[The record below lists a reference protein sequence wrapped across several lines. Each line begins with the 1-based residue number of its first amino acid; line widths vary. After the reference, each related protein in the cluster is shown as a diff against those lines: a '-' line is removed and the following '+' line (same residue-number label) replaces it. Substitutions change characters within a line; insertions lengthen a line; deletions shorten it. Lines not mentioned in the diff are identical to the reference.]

1 MKTIET
7 IEKKSLLS
15 KIIDAFKNTALYNIF
30 LNENSGLDMSSDEI
44 DPEQQI
50 EYLAQNSDCSKDEIR
65 AIEAAFKTAAKS
77 VEPLQERVYSVPQE
91 SKQSE
96 NPFKVN
102 ATDLNHDILTSQ
114 IQTNHDSKGR
124 ERDE

>member
-7 IEKKSLLS
+7 MEKKSLLS
-15 KIIDAFKNTALYNIF
+15 KIIDAFKNTAFYNIF
-30 LNENSGLDMSSDEI
+30 LNENSGLDISSDEI

-65 AIEAAFKTAAKS
+65 AIEAAFKNAAKS
-77 VEPLQERVYSVPQE
+77 VEPLQERVYSIPQE
-91 SKQSE
+91 AKQSA
-96 NPFKVN
+96 NPFRVN
-102 ATDLNHDILTSQ
+102 DKDLNHDVLTSQ
-114 IQTNHDSKGR
+114 VQISHDQKGR

>member
-7 IEKKSLLS
+7 LAKKTLLS
-15 KIIDAFKNTALYNIF
+15 KLIDAFKTTAFYNIF
-30 LNENSGLDMSSDEI
+30 LNENSGLAIDPDEI

-65 AIEAAFKTAAKS
+65 AIEAAFKSATKS
-77 VEPLQERVYSVPQE
+77 IEPLQERVYSIPQE
-91 SKQSE
+91 SKHST
-96 NPFKVN
+96 NPFKVDDK
-102 ATDLNHDILTSQ
+102 DLNHDVLTSQ
-114 IQTNHDSKGR
+114 VQMNHDQKGR

>member
-1 MKTIET
+1 MKTYDT

-65 AIEAAFKTAAKS
+65 AIEAAFKNAAKS
-77 VEPLQERVYSVPQE
+77 VEPLQERVYSIPKE
-91 SKQSE
+91 PKQSA
-96 NPFKVN
+96 NPFKVAN
-102 ATDLNHDILTSQ
+102 EDLNHDVLTSQ
-114 IQTNHDSKGR
+114 IQTSHEQKGR
-124 ERDE
+124 ERGE

>member
-1 MKTIET
+1 MKTYET

-65 AIEAAFKTAAKS
+65 AIEAAFKKAAKS
-77 VEPLQERVYSVPQE
+77 VEPLQERVYSVPVEQKN
-91 SKQSE
+91 SA

-102 ATDLNHDILTSQ
+102 DKDLNHDVTPSQ
-114 IQTNHDSKGR
+114 RTHDSH
-124 ERDE
+124 EITRD